1 MTTKAQFVA
10 NNSMSALLEQV
21 IHYCLRVRYRTRLVI
36 GLALI
41 LLSGCWLYGNSIVD
55 SIGRGLFNNKFASR
69 RNYKTC
75 DDNSRGS
82 DWVKPRPGHSI
93 PPKIWQIVLPKDLD
107 DPQPVD
113 PDTLA
118 ETKSWL
124 AMNQDYT

>member
-1 MTTKAQFVA
+1 MTTKDQFIA
-10 NNSMSALLEQV
+10 NNSTSALLEQV

-93 PPKIWQIVLPKDLD
+93 PSKIWQIVLPKDLD